1 MQELNSEELQRLRKS
16 IDWVDGR
23 FSGLLTYTI
32 TVMLLLAAG
41 IVLRAA
47 PRVLWMQ
54 NSDTERNY
62 VPQLL
67 AGLLLLVVLLSWYVL
82 DQRNRLKKVQN
93 RLITELVRC
102 ETAERLAII
111 DPLTELYNRRYITEA
126 ISKEIARASR
136 QNSSLSFLMID
147 VDNFKRANDMLG
159 HLVGDQILREVGL
172 LLRRTFRTSDIISRY
187 GGDEFLVLLVDS
199 NEENASY
206 VRRRLQNAVD
216 IWNEAEL
223 IRGYRMCLSC
233 GTATYKEGEDPNQI
247 VAAADK
253 AMYEDKRNDHPKF
266 SSNGSDAMVAA
277 DAIPCDTFP
286 S

>member
-1 MQELNSEELQRLRKS
+1 MQERNSEELQRLRKS
-16 IDWVDGR
+16 IDWVNGR

-32 TVMLLLAAG
+32 TIMLLLAAG

-67 AGLLLLVVLLSWYVL
+67 VGLLLLVVLLSCHVL

-111 DPLTELYNRRYITEA
+111 DPLTELYNRRYVTEA

-147 VDNFKRANDMLG
+147 VDNFKRANDMFG
-159 HLVGDQILREVGL
+159 HLVGDHILREVGL

-199 NEENASY
+199 NEENASC

-216 IWNEAEL
+216 TWNEGDF
-223 IRGYRMCLSC
+223 IKGYRMGLSS
-233 GTATYKEGEDPNQI
+233 GTATYKDGEDPNQI

-253 AMYEDKRNDHPKF
+253 AMYEDKRNDHPKPN
-266 SSNGSDAMVAA
+266 SNGSDAMVAA
-277 DAIPCDTFP
+277 DAISCSTLP